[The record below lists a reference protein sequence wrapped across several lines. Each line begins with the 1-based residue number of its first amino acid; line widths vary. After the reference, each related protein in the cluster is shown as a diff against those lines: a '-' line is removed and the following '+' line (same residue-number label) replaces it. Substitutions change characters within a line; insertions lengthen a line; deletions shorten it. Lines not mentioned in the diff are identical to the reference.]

1 MSNPSDRE
9 HEGKEKKV
17 DNESGDGLHEHN
29 HEGESCSH
37 SHGYNH
43 DETGKQSL
51 KSGKHSQA
59 GHSHSGHQHGHHH
72 GHSHGH
78 HGHSHAPNNK
88 AGLLIALIITAGI
101 MVLEFVGGLVTN
113 SLALL
118 SDSGHM
124 LSDTAAL
131 ALSLAAMWF
140 AVRPRSSSRTYG
152 FHRFEILAA
161 LLNGV
166 TLFVIAA
173 FIVVEAIKRFGEPPT
188 VASGTMMIIA
198 GIGLLANLASA
209 WFLMRKADVKDNL
222 NVRSAY
228 LHVLGDAIGSVGAI
242 IAGILMS
249 LFSWYIADPIISVIV
264 ALLIL
269 KSAWGIIKSTV
280 HILMEGTP
288 ANVDAEQVEKT
299 LLRIPGVKDVHDLH
313 IWTITSGLDSL
324 SCHLT
329 VDDSVDCQS
338 VLQQAI
344 SQIADE
350 FHIEHT
356 TIQVEKSLLKHSEC
370 KV

>member
-1 MSNPSDRE
+1 MSNNANDK
-9 HEGKEKKV
+9 KE
-17 DNESGDGLHEHN
+17 DQ
-29 HEGESCSH
+29 H
-37 SHGYNH
+37 S
-43 DETGKQSL
+43 
-51 KSGKHSQA
+51 
-59 GHSHSGHQHGHHH
+59 HGHHH
-72 GHSHGH
+72 GHSHSHHGHHGHSHSHHGH

-101 MVLEFVGGLVTN
+101 MVLEFVGGVVTN

-124 LSDTAAL
+124 LSDSAAL
-131 ALSLAAMWF
+131 ALSLLAMWF
-140 AVRPRSSSRTYG
+140 AVRPKSPNRTYG

-173 FIVVEAIKRFGEPPT
+173 FIIAEAIKRFGEPPT

-198 GIGLLANLASA
+198 GIGLLANIASA
-209 WFLMRKADVKDNL
+209 WFLMRKGDVKDNL

-228 LHVLGDAIGSVGAI
+228 LHVLGDALGSVGAI

-249 LFSWYIADPIISVIV
+249 LFSWYIADPIISVVV
-264 ALLIL
+264 AILIL

-288 ANVDAEQVEKT
+288 ANVDAGQVEET
-299 LLRIPGVKDVHDLH
+299 LLRIDGVKEVHDLH
-313 IWTITSGLDSL
+313 IWTITSGLDAL
-324 SCHLT
+324 SCHL
-329 VDDSVDCQS
+329 VVEDNVDCQK
-338 VLQQAI
+338 VLQEAI
-344 SQIADE
+344 QQIAAD

-356 TIQVEKSLLKHSEC
+356 TFQIEKSELKHSAF

>member
-1 MSNPSDRE
+1 MSSNRE
-9 HEGKEKKV
+9 RE
-17 DNESGDGLHEHN
+17 DNQGHNHEHN
-29 HEGESCSH
+29 HEHTKGHKKGHDHGH
-37 SHGYNH
+37 SHG
-43 DETGKQSL
+43 
-51 KSGKHSQA
+51 HS
-59 GHSHSGHQHGHHH
+59 
-72 GHSHGH
+72 HSHGH

-88 AGLLIALIITAGI
+88 AGLLIALIITASI

-131 ALSLAAMWF
+131 ALSLVAMWF
-140 AVRPRSSSRTYG
+140 AVRPKSSSRTFG

-173 FIVVEAIKRFGEPPT
+173 FIVAEAIKRFAEPPT
-188 VASGTMMIIA
+188 VASGSMMIIA

-209 WFLMRKADVKDNL
+209 WFLMRKADIKDNL

-242 IAGILMS
+242 VAGILMS

-269 KSAWGIIKSTV
+269 KSAWGIIQSTV

-288 ANVDAEQVEKT
+288 AHVDAEQVKQT
-299 LLRIPGVKDVHDLH
+299 LLRISGVKDVHDLH

-329 VDDSVDCQS
+329 VEESVDCQN
-338 VLQQAI
+338 VLQEAI
-344 SQIADE
+344 QQIAED

-356 TIQVEKSLLKHSEC
+356 TIQIEKSELKHPVL

>member
-1 MSNPSDRE
+1 MSNNANDK
-9 HEGKEKKV
+9 KE
-17 DNESGDGLHEHN
+17 DQ
-29 HEGESCSH
+29 H
-37 SHGYNH
+37 S
-43 DETGKQSL
+43 
-51 KSGKHSQA
+51 
-59 GHSHSGHQHGHHH
+59 HGHHH
-72 GHSHGH
+72 GHSHSHHGH

-124 LSDTAAL
+124 LSDSAAL
-131 ALSLAAMWF
+131 ALSLLAMWF
-140 AVRPRSSSRTYG
+140 AVRPKSPNRTYG

-161 LLNGV
+161 LLNDV

-173 FIVVEAIKRFGEPPT
+173 FIIAEAIKRFGEPPT

-198 GIGLLANLASA
+198 GIGLLANIASA
-209 WFLMRKADVKDNL
+209 WFLMRKGDVKDNL

-228 LHVLGDAIGSVGAI
+228 LHVLGDALGSVGAI

-249 LFSWYIADPIISVIV
+249 LFSWYIADPIISVVV
-264 ALLIL
+264 AILIL

-288 ANVDAEQVEKT
+288 ANVDAGQVEET
-299 LLRIPGVKDVHDLH
+299 LLRIDGVKEVHDLH
-313 IWTITSGLDSL
+313 IWTITSGLDAL
-324 SCHLT
+324 SCHL
-329 VDDSVDCQS
+329 VVEDNVDCQK
-338 VLQQAI
+338 VLQEAI
-344 SQIADE
+344 QQIAAD

-356 TIQVEKSLLKHSEC
+356 TFQIEKSELKHSAF